1 MGVFRSF
8 DSLCRLVGDL
18 SDRSDTSRASEIVFV
33 VVSAGAS
40 GRGELRPVSHSLAS
54 DRMVEFRTS

>member
-8 DSLCRLVGDL
+8 DGLRRLVADL
-18 SDRSDTSRASEIVFV
+18 TDRSDTSRASEVVFV
-33 VVSAGAS
+33 VVSVGAS

-54 DRMVEFRTS
+54 HRVAEF